1 MDELTIDEVQVA
13 QLLLFVVHCE
23 VHIVVFKPLL
33 ALLCL
38 ALVEAEVD
46 SFVIFSAFV
55 AEYDLVSFKGSEILL
70 RLLVSRCSQTLVIL
84 NLPPFRAPTDLLHP
98 AQKVLDTVKAVART
112 AAGGLDDGCDETLHK
127 AVMLAQKCR
136 PEVV

>member
-1 MDELTIDEVQVA
+1 VDELTIDEVQVA

-46 SFVIFSAFV
+46 SFIIFSAFV

-70 RLLVSRCSQTLVIL
+70 RLLVS
-84 NLPPFRAPTDLLHP
+84 
-98 AQKVLDTVKAVART
+98 
-112 AAGGLDDGCDETLHK
+112 
-127 AVMLAQKCR
+127 
-136 PEVV
+136 